1 MARAK
6 AGSGF
11 LLQRGQPETRF
22 VLTCSKCGEAFEQ
35 AERTVGEVQR
45 DHYMRMHDVAK
56 ITFTLLDRWS
66 GRTRVLN

>member
-11 LLQRGQPETRF
+11 LILRPPPRKRY
-22 VLTCSKCGEAFEQ
+22 VLICSRCF
-35 AERTVGEVQR
+35 
-45 DHYMRMHDVAK
+45 MRLHDTAKVA
-56 ITFTLLDRWS
+56 FTLLDRWS